1 MTSTT
6 VLEATREE
14 RASRI
19 LARTFYR
26 ELLGQGFDERQ
37 IRAFADEIQEMCRNS
52 GERPTPRLSPVRR
65 SPS

>member
-6 VLEATREE
+6 VLETTREE

-37 IRAFADEIQEMCRNS
+37 IRAFADEIQEMCRS
-52 GERPTPRLSPVRR
+52 ASERPTPHLRPVGR